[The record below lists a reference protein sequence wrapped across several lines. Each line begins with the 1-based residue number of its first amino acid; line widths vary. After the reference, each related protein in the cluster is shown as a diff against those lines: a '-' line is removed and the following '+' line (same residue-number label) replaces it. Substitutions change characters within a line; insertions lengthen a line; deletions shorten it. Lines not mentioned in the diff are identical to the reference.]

1 MPRISLCLPGT
12 VRAPFSSPAKRLYST
27 SLMSDDLPEPE
38 TPVMH
43 TSLPSGMSTVT
54 FFRLFCCAP
63 TMVIFLPFPS
73 RLVCGT
79 GMNRCPLKYWPVMDS
94 GHFKIPCTSPL

>member
-12 VRAPFSSPAKRLYST
+12 VRAPFSSPPKLLYST

-54 FFRLFCCAP
+54 FFRFVLLRADNGD
-63 TMVIFLPFPS
+63 FLAVSFASGLRHGDEP
-73 RLVCGT
+73 R
-79 GMNRCPLKYWPVMDS
+79 PLKYWPVMDS
-94 GHFKIPCTSPL
+94 GHFKIP